1 MFNFFKKK
9 KKKYPVT
16 KIELHFFKSL
26 ITILPRKYHYLL
38 PQINDDFL
46 IAFKEN
52 VLGFKD
58 SYTFLL
64 NAKLEPTFINKK
76 LPHFFI
82 LQNIKIWNKL

>member
-1 MFNFFKKK
+1 MFNLFTKKK
-9 KKKYPVT
+9 KKEYPIT

-26 ITILPRKYHYLL
+26 IAILPKKYNYLS

-52 VLGFKD
+52 VLGFKV
-58 SYTFLL
+58 SYTFLP
-64 NAKLEPTFINKK
+64 NAKLELIYINKK

-82 LQNIKIWNKL
+82 LQTAS